1 MPRGAS
7 VSTQPTI
14 ASKTRLDR
22 AIVAV
27 EALVGIGVV
36 VAIVGKTYGMP
47 ATVSFVLVGI
57 AAAASGYFLVRMAA
71 ALRDETLDVP
81 GRVLDEDRER
91 LEHEKLLL
99 LQGIKEF
106 EADAGVGKV
115 DKADYDHLRKTAE
128 ARAVEIIRALK
139 DSDARWLREAET
151 LVAQKLGPE
160 AARRVVLQTTPVAS
174 PAPAAAGGGGVAV
187 LEAPAAA
194 KTQTPARPET
204 RRILELAIA
213 QVFDDRAVRFAPIE
227 GSAQLSCE
235 GCSGTNDSD
244 ARYCNHCGRP
254 RSEETR

>member
-1 MPRGAS
+1 M
-7 VSTQPTI
+7 STERTT

-22 AIVAV
+22 AIVAL
-27 EALVGIGVV
+27 EAIVGIGVV

-47 ATVSFVLVGI
+47 ATVSFVFVGI
-57 AAAASGYFLVRMAA
+57 SAAAAGYFLVRMTA

-139 DSDARWLREAET
+139 DSDARWLREAEV
-151 LVAQKLGPE
+151 LVAERLGPE
-160 AARRVVLQTTPVAS
+160 AARPAVV
-174 PAPAAAGGGGVAV
+174 APAAAAPAAAEAAGAAPVAASPGGVAV
-187 LEAPAAA
+187 LEPVAAV
-194 KTQTPARPET
+194 ARPET
-204 RRILELAIA
+204 RRIMELAIA
-213 QVFDDRAVRFAPIE
+213 QVFDDRAVDFSLIGDGAELR
-227 GSAQLSCE
+227 CE

-244 ARYCNHCGRP
+244 ARYCIHCGRP
-254 RSEETR
+254 RSEVTR